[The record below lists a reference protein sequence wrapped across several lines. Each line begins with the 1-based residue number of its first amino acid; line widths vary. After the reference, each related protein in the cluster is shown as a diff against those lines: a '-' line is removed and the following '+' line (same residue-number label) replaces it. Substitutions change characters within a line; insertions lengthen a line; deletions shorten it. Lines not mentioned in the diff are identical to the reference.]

1 MIFFKSIK
9 LFFINYANFKGIS
22 SRSDFWYAQLFLI
35 AMGLITTIVDQTF
48 FKYTLTGSPVNDIFN
63 IMTIV
68 PIYSLS
74 CRRLHDIGKSG
85 WWVLLQLTI
94 IGAIPLIYWYCQPSL
109 KYMKVNDFKNEA
121 KSPFNEEMEE
131 KNIWD
136 ENK

>member
-1 MIFFKSIK
+1 MFLKSIK

-22 SRSDFWYAQLFLI
+22 SRSEFWYAQLFLI
-35 AMGLITTIVDQTF
+35 VMSLITTALDQTF
-48 FKYTLTGSPVNDIFN
+48 FKYSLTGSPVTDIFN
-63 IMTIV
+63 IITIV

-74 CRRLHDIGKSG
+74 FRRLHDIGKSG

-109 KYMKVNDFKNEA
+109 NFKKTNDTEYEE
-121 KSPFNEEMEE
+121 KSSLNEEIEE

>member
-1 MIFFKSIK
+1 MFLKSIK

-22 SRSDFWYAQLFLI
+22 SRSEFWYAQLFLI
-35 AMGLITTIVDQTF
+35 VMGLITTALDQTF
-48 FKYTLTGSPVNDIFN
+48 FKYSLTGSPVTDIFN
-63 IMTIV
+63 IITIV

-74 CRRLHDIGKSG
+74 FRRLHDIGKSG

-109 KYMKVNDFKNEA
+109 NFKKTNDAEYEE
-121 KSPFNEEMEE
+121 KSPLNEEIEE

>member
-1 MIFFKSIK
+1 MFLKSIK

-22 SRSDFWYAQLFLI
+22 SRSEFWYAQLFLI
-35 AMGLITTIVDQTF
+35 VMSLITTALDQTF
-48 FKYTLTGSPVNDIFN
+48 FKYSLTGSPVTDIFN
-63 IMTIV
+63 IITIV

-74 CRRLHDIGKSG
+74 FRRLHDIGKSG

-109 KYMKVNDFKNEA
+109 NFKKTNDTEYEEKY
-121 KSPFNEEMEE
+121 SLNEEIEE

>member
-9 LFFINYANFKGIS
+9 LFFINYSNFKGIS
-22 SRSDFWYAQLFLI
+22 SRSEFWYAQLFLI
-35 AMGLITTIVDQTF
+35 IMGLITTAIDQTF
-48 FKYTLTGSPVNDIFN
+48 FKYLLTGSPLNDIFN
-63 IMTIV
+63 IITIV

-94 IGAIPLIYWYCQPSL
+94 IGVIPLIYWYCQPSL
-109 KYMKVNDFKNEA
+109 NYVEINDFENEMQ
-121 KSPFNEEMEE
+121 SPLNEEIEE

>member
-1 MIFFKSIK
+1 
-9 LFFINYANFKGIS
+9 
-22 SRSDFWYAQLFLI
+22 
-35 AMGLITTIVDQTF
+35 MGLITTTIDQAF
-48 FKYTLTGSPVNDIFN
+48 FKYTLTGSPVSDIFN

-109 KYMKVNDFKNEA
+109 KYIKENNFKIEA
-121 KSPFNEEMEE
+121 KAPLNEEIEE

>member
-1 MIFFKSIK
+1 MIFIESIT

-35 AMGLITTIVDQTF
+35 AMGLITTTIDQTF
-48 FKYTLTGSPVNDIFN
+48 FKYTLTGSPVSDIFN

-94 IGAIPLIYWYCQPSL
+94 IGVIPLIYWYCQPSL
-109 KYMKVNDFKNEA
+109 KYMKE
-121 KSPFNEEMEE
+121 FNFRIEEQRL
-131 KNIWD
+131 
-136 ENK
+136 